1 MRIVIASVQVPF
13 VRGGAEILEESL
25 RDALRA
31 AGHEV
36 TIASLPFKWYP
47 PERILDHMLA
57 CRLLDLTES
66 NGAPIDLVLGLKFPA
81 YLISHPRKVLWLV
94 HQHRA
99 AYELWEHPEAG
110 YLARFPNGDR
120 IRDAIR
126 HADRRLIPEAR
137 AVFTISEAVSGRLR
151 RYSDVDSTPLYPPV
165 PGAERFYGAEAEDYL
180 FFPSR
185 LTSIKRQG
193 LVLEALAQTR
203 EPVRVRFAGAA
214 DFLPIA
220 EALQDTARRLGLAG
234 RVEWLGAIGEEE
246 KCRQYARALGVV
258 FPPFDE
264 DFGYVTP
271 EAMLAA
277 KPVLTCTDSGGPLEL
292 VLDRETGLVA
302 DPTPASL
309 AAAMDLL
316 WQNRSLA
323 KAWGEAGRE
332 RYHSLGITWPNVV
345 ERLLACA

>member
-13 VRGGAEILEESL
+13 VRGGAEVLEESL
-25 RDALRA
+25 RDALRD

-36 TIASLPFKWYP
+36 AVASVPFKWYP

-66 NGAPIDLVLGLKFPA
+66 HGVPIDLVIGLKFPA
-81 YLISHPRKVLWLV
+81 YLVAHPRKVLWLV

-99 AYELWEHPEAG
+99 AYELWEHAG
-110 YLARFPNGDR
+110 MGSLASFPNGDR
-120 IRDAIR
+120 VRDAIR
-126 HADRRLIPEAR
+126 HADRQLIPEAR
-137 AVFTISEAVSGRLR
+137 AVFTISETVSGRLR
-151 RYSDVDSTPLYPPV
+151 RYSGVDSTPLCPPV
-165 PGAERFYGAEAEDYL
+165 PGAERFYRAEAEDYL

-185 LTSIKRQG
+185 LTSTKRQG

-214 DFLPIA
+214 DFLPTA
-220 EALQDTARRLGLAG
+220 EALQELARRLGVAG
-234 RVEWLGAIGEEE
+234 RVEWLGAITDDE
-246 KCRQYARALGVV
+246 KCRQYAHSLGVV

-264 DFGYVTP
+264 DYGYVTA

-292 VLDRETGLVA
+292 VLDRETGLIA
-302 DPTPASL
+302 DPAPASL
-309 AAAMDLL
+309 AAAMDFL
-316 WQNRSLA
+316 WQNRA
-323 KAWGEAGRE
+323 RARAWGEAGRE
-332 RYHSLGITWPNVV
+332 RYDSLGITWPNVV
-345 ERLLACA
+345 QRLLACA

>member
-1 MRIVIASVQVPF
+1 
-13 VRGGAEILEESL
+13 
-25 RDALRA
+25 
-31 AGHEV
+31 
-36 TIASLPFKWYP
+36 
-47 PERILDHMLA
+47 MLA

-81 YLISHPRKVLWLV
+81 YLVSHPRKVLWLV

-99 AYELWEHPEAG
+99 AYELWDHSEAG

-120 IRDAIR
+120 VRDAIR
-126 HADRRLIPEAR
+126 HADRRLISEAR
-137 AVFTISEAVSGRLR
+137 AVFTISETVSGRLR
-151 RYSDVDSTPLYPPV
+151 RYSEVDSTPLYPPV
-165 PGAERFYGAEAEDYL
+165 PDSERFYSAEAEDYL

-185 LTSIKRQG
+185 LTSIKRQD
-193 LVLEALAQTR
+193 LVLGAMAQTR

-214 DFLPIA
+214 DFLPTA

-246 KCRQYARALGVV
+246 KCRQYAHALGVV

-264 DFGYVTP
+264 DFGYVTL
-271 EAMLAA
+271 EAMLSA

-292 VLDRETGLVA
+292 VRDRETGLVVV
-302 DPTPASL
+302 PTPASL

-316 WQNRSLA
+316 WQNRA
-323 KAWGEAGRE
+323 QARAWGEAGRE
-332 RYHSLGITWPNVV
+332 RYHSLDITWPNVV